1 METIEEIIEG
11 CKKRDIH
18 SQKKMYVQYFPLIK
32 NCIRYYVK
40 DSDQINDLV
49 QECFLKIFD
58 KIKSYNGT
66 GSFEGW
72 MKRMA
77 SNMAIDYYRK
87 NKKLDDHTDL
97 DNLSESYYETEE
109 EDSIISQLSDIAD
122 LEFIRQAIDQ
132 LPFRIR
138 IIFVLHVME
147 QKSHEEIAKELLIT
161 VPNSRKRLQTARTWL
176 KQYLM
181 NHYNETVQRPVWR

>member
-18 SQKKMYVQYFPLIK
+18 SQKKIYIQYFPVIK

-40 DSDQINDLV
+40 DGEQVNDLV

-58 KIKSYNGT
+58 KIKSYNGE

-87 NKKLDDHTDL
+87 SNKQDTHADIDT
-97 DNLSESYYETEE
+97 LSDSYYETEE
-109 EDSIISQLSDIAD
+109 EDDIITQLSDVAD
-122 LEFIRQAIDQ
+122 LDFIRQAIDQ
-132 LPFRIR
+132 LPFRLR
-138 IIFVLHVME
+138 IVFVLHVME
-147 QKSHEEIAKELLIT
+147 QKSHDEIAKELLIT
-161 VPNSRKRLQTARTWL
+161 VPNSRKRLQTARSWL

-181 NHYNETVQRPVWR
+181 DYYKEKVQPPVWK

>member
-1 METIEEIIEG
+1 METIGEIIEG

-18 SQKKMYVQYFPLIK
+18 AQKKLYVQFFPVVK
-32 NCIRYYVK
+32 NTMRSYIK

-58 KIKSYNGT
+58 KITGFSGE

-72 MKRMA
+72 IKRLA

-87 NKKLDDHTDL
+87 NNKLDDRTDIDL
-97 DNLSESYYETEE
+97 LSDSYYEKEE
-109 EDSIISQLSDIAD
+109 EDNIVGQLSDVTD
-122 LEFIRQAIDQ
+122 LKFIRGAIDQ
-132 LPFRIR
+132 LPFQLRIV
-138 IIFVLHVME
+138 FVLFVME
-147 QKSHEEIAKELLIT
+147 QKSHDTIAKELMISI
-161 VPNSRKRLQTARTWL
+161 PNSRKRLQTARTWL

-181 NHYNETVQRPVWR
+181 DYYKETVTSSIWK